1 MTIYFED
8 LTPGRVFDLG
18 SVDVTEDEIV
28 EFASR
33 YDPQPFHIDP
43 DAATES
49 PYGGIIAS
57 GWHTCALC
65 MRLMVDGLMRDTVSL
80 GSPGVD
86 EVRWLA
92 PVRPGDRLT
101 ARMTVEEARPS
112 ASKPTRGMVRFLAEM
127 VNQDHVVVLTLRP
140 VAMYG
145 RRPAD

>member
-1 MTIYFED
+1 MYFED
-8 LTPGRVFDLG
+8 LTPGRVFELG

-28 EFASR
+28 DFATR

-43 DAATES
+43 AAARES

-57 GWHTCALC
+57 GWHTCAMA

-86 EVRWLA
+86 EIRWLA

-101 ARMTVEEARPS
+101 GRMTVEEARPS
-112 ASKPTRGMVRFLAEM
+112 SSKPTRGMVRFLVEM
-127 VNQDHVVVLTLRP
+127 VNQDEVVVLTSRP